1 MTNTMTVD
9 FRTELSKRI
18 LLFDGAI
25 GTMLQAKGLDVGE
38 APENW
43 NIGKPELVEEV
54 HKAYVNTGCDIVTT
68 NSFGGSPH
76 KLTGAGI
83 STSAYEINRMAAE
96 IAKRAAQDQAFV
108 AGSIGP
114 TGAMLL
120 MGEISEDDILAGFSE
135 QVRGLVDGGADLIII
150 GVSSAGILE
159 ISKKLAKKDI
169 PKNVLILSLSKGIIE
184 HKKRLYLPSEAME
197 LYLPDNPIAALSGL
211 TFAEEIFEKADT
223 FANVALNY
231 ADTITK
237 RIDRKKMY
245 ERLKKI
251 FNIGHLTTF
260 RYDNILWVETGGAA
274 KNVYGIAS
282 GYTNRMLQLRHNRS
296 GSHDENLYLNTLLS
310 LAMYTGIEMRV
321 IYNTLRKKDRNPRD
335 YLLRTHVFTNQNI
348 PAWDGDR
355 YGTLLG
361 RKSRNFRYGELKAEG
376 RSDKDPEIK
385 KLGTV
390 EGINTTKQLT
400 NLFDEEEKKIHVP
413 LLAGVNEWLVGKT
426 KVEQVVKDLIEYLR
440 SVDGRKGSKKSVSK
454 TIKKKK
460 QESELDSSDSI

>member
-1 MTNTMTVD
+1 
-9 FRTELSKRI
+9 
-18 LLFDGAI
+18 
-25 GTMLQAKGLDVGE
+25 
-38 APENW
+38 
-43 NIGKPELVEEV
+43 
-54 HKAYVNTGCDIVTT
+54 
-68 NSFGGSPH
+68 
-76 KLTGAGI
+76 
-83 STSAYEINRMAAE
+83 
-96 IAKRAAQDQAFV
+96 
-108 AGSIGP
+108 
-114 TGAMLL
+114 
-120 MGEISEDDILAGFSE
+120 
-135 QVRGLVDGGADLIII
+135 
-150 GVSSAGILE
+150 
-159 ISKKLAKKDI
+159 
-169 PKNVLILSLSKGIIE
+169 
-184 HKKRLYLPSEAME
+184 
-197 LYLPDNPIAALSGL
+197 
-211 TFAEEIFEKADT
+211 
-223 FANVALNY
+223 
-231 ADTITK
+231 
-237 RIDRKKMY
+237 MY

-385 KLGTV
+385 KLGTI

-400 NLFDEEEKKIHVP
+400 NLFDEEEKKIQVP
-413 LLAGVNEWLVGKT
+413 LLAGVNEWLIGKA

-460 QESELDSSDSI
+460 QESKLDSSDSI

>member
-1 MTNTMTVD
+1 MKKGYGDLPKKIAYLGSGIFGQAMAYTLAHHNRKGNPIEHCLWNRSSETIQQLIESLKKPNYTNEKVYLD
-9 FRTELSKRI
+9 PKKLPKDSFRFYSGYTGSQSLGDCI
-18 LLFDGAI
+18 DGA
-25 GTMLQAKGLDVGE
+25 E
-38 APENW
+38 
-43 NIGKPELVEEV
+43 
-54 HKAYVNTGCDIVTT
+54 
-68 NSFGGSPH
+68 
-76 KLTGAGI
+76 
-83 STSAYEINRMAAE
+83 
-96 IAKRAAQDQAFV
+96 
-108 AGSIGP
+108 
-114 TGAMLL
+114 
-120 MGEISEDDILAGFSE
+120 
-135 QVRGLVDGGADLIII
+135 LIII

-159 ISKKLAKKDI
+159 ISKKLAKKNI

-245 ERLKKI
+245 ERLKRI

-335 YLLRTHVFTNQNI
+335 YLFRTHVFTNQNI

-385 KLGTV
+385 KLGTI

-400 NLFDEEEKKIHVP
+400 NLFDEEEKKVQVP
-413 LLAGVNEWLVGKT
+413 LLAGVNEWLVGKA
-426 KVEQVVKDLIEYLR
+426 KVEEVVKDLIEYLR

-454 TIKKKK
+454 IIKKKK
-460 QESELDSSDSI
+460 QASELKSSDSI